1 MLKVV
6 LIALLGYF
14 ILSRLFGRVVIVK
27 RVVHQPFTK
36 AKPEPET
43 RVEYKET
50 RTPKSVGD
58 YIDYEEIK

>member
-14 ILSRLFGRVVIVK
+14 VLSRLFGRIVVVK
-27 RVVHQPFTK
+27 RVVHQPFAK
-36 AKPEPET
+36 AKSEPEI

-50 RTPKSVGD
+50 KTPKSGGD